1 MTAPDSRVQARDTP
15 NVIERAMRTG
25 TLSSLW
31 GQLQPEVAA
40 IVSPH
45 GNRTFAELNARA
57 NQVARTLRAA
67 GIGPGDSVALLC
79 SNRPEFVEVLQGAQ
93 RCGVRLT
100 PINWHITAD
109 EVTYILRDCAAKAGF
124 AAARVAGVG
133 SNGAAG
139 REPATL
145 TLAIGGSI
153 ERFASY
159 AEQVATAA

>member
-31 GQLQPEVAA
+31 GQLQPDVTA
-40 IVSPH
+40 IVSAH

-57 NQVARTLRAA
+57 NQVARTLRDA

-79 SNRPEFVEVLQGAQ
+79 SDRPEFVEVLQGAQ

-109 EVTYILRDCAAKAGF
+109 EVAYILRDCEAKAVFADARFADVAGK
-124 AAARVAGVG
+124 AAAG
-133 SNGAAG
+133 S
-139 REPATL
+139 EQATL
-145 TLAIGGSI
+145 KLAIGGPI
-153 ERFASY
+153 DGFDDYDDRVPAH
-159 AEQVATAA
+159 

>member
-1 MTAPDSRVQARDTP
+1 MTAPDSRVQATETP

-31 GQLQPEVAA
+31 GQLQPEVPA

-79 SNRPEFVEVLQGAQ
+79 SNRLEFGEVLQGAQ

-100 PINWHITAD
+100 PINWHITAG
-109 EVTYILRDCAAKAGF
+109 EVAYSLRDCAAKAG
-124 AAARVAGVG
+124 VADTCVAQRNG
-133 SNGAAG
+133 NGAA
-139 REPATL
+139 RCEDPTPK
-145 TLAIGGSI
+145 
-153 ERFASY
+153 
-159 AEQVATAA
+159 